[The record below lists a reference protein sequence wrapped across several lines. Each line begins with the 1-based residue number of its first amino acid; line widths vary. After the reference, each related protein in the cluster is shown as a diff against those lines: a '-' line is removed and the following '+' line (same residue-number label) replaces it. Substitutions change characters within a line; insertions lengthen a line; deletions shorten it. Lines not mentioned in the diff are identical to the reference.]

1 MGRGMRRRIG
11 RGSERGFRGG
21 LRDGLSNRH
30 SHRLSNRHSHRLSNR
45 LNNRLN
51 ALLNALLTSLPILI
65 KITLVTSNILL
76 ADAHLGAD
84 QLDVIVATLYVGV
97 VAAKHEVDETK
108 GERATVTMH
117 AVDVYRTLPPENL
130 LRALD
135 EDLRGG
141 QAGVEAADVAVTET
155 HRNETQ
161 AHTASHGGNP
171 VSAAPRRGPPPPRT
185 RSGTGGG
192 RRGSDP
198 ATRREPLDR
207 SETPPDRG
215 SPA

>member
-30 SHRLSNRHSHRLSNR
+30 SHRLSNRHSHRLS
-45 LNNRLN
+45 NRLN

>member
-30 SHRLSNRHSHRLSNR
+30 SHRLSNRHSHRLS
-45 LNNRLN
+45 NRLN

-192 RRGSDP
+192 RRGSGP

>member
-1 MGRGMRRRIG
+1 MGVGRGMRRRIG

-30 SHRLSNRHSHRLSNR
+30 SHRLSNRHSHRLS
-45 LNNRLN
+45 NRLN

>member
-1 MGRGMRRRIG
+1 MRRGIG

-45 LNNRLN
+45 LSNRLN
-51 ALLNALLTSLPILI
+51 ALLPSLPILI

>member
-1 MGRGMRRRIG
+1 MGRGVGRRIG
-11 RGSERGFRGG
+11 RGFRGG
-21 LRDGLSNRH
+21 LREGLSNRH
-30 SHRLSNRHSHRLSNR
+30 NHRLSTRLNHRLNSSTI
-45 LNNRLN
+45 N
-51 ALLNALLTSLPILI
+51 ALLNALLPSLPILI

-84 QLDVIVATLYVGV
+84 QLDVVVAALYVGV

-108 GERATVTMH
+108 GERATMTMH

-161 AHTASHGGNP
+161 THTASHGGNP
-171 VSAAPRRGPPPPRT
+171 ASAAPRRGPPPPRT

-192 RRGSDP
+192 RRGSGP